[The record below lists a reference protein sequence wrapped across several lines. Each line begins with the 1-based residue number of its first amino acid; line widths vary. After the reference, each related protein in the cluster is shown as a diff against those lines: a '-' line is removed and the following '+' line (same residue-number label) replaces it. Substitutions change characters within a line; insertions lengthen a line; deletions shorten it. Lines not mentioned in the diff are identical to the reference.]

1 MSGFCP
7 GAKMIRVGAWT
18 ENNKIVLDKWRK
30 M

>member
-7 GAKMIRVGAWT
+7 GANDTRGCVDK
-18 ENNKIVLDKWRK
+18 NNKIVLDKWRK